1 MAEPSATAKA
11 WALYDRIIERAAPG
25 GTYSSPWNG
34 KKRQKYEPDIPVL
47 EDLLG
52 AALAIVPDG
61 KTQSG
66 VAARAL
72 DVWIAYELR
81 RAGFDPESVWPR
93 ATAPRVV
100 PTPISD
106 LLSALPARDS
116 KPLRDRIE
124 GSSPPSGIVGA
135 DANILGKNYVK
146 QVDVVM
152 SAWDTGP
159 QVLISSKRMDSSFGK
174 NAANRVEESYGDAK
188 NLRGRHPL
196 AALGFVFGIRSTVLE
211 TEPSTARWITD
222 LLQKLGREDDAYDAV
237 CMLMLDYGGEALNE
251 DEEYVNP
258 LAMSG
263 AADVDE
269 PVPDVPAEALDAQLA
284 TLPRVRILRDKVPV
298 DLDPAMFLKTIV
310 EHVLTIAP
318 ITLHTDARI
327 RRGWPHVEPKKRTK
341 RTE

>member
-1 MAEPSATAKA
+1 MAEPSATVKA
-11 WALYDRIIERAAPG
+11 WALYDRIIDRAAPG
-25 GTYSSPWNG
+25 GTYSSPWIG
-34 KKRQKYEPDIPVL
+34 KKRQKYEPDIQVL

-81 RAGFDPESVWPR
+81 RAGFDSESVWPR

-106 LLSALPARDS
+106 LLNALPARDS

-124 GSSPPSGIVGA
+124 GSNPPSGIVGA

-222 LLQKLGREDDAYDAV
+222 LLQKLGRADDAYDGV
-237 CMLMLDYGGEALNE
+237 CMLMLEYGGQAPNE
-251 DEEYVNP
+251 DEKHVDP
-258 LAMSG
+258 LAVSG
-263 AADVDE
+263 VADVDPPLFE
-269 PVPDVPAEALDAQLA
+269 VPADELDAQLA
-284 TLPRVRILRDKVPV
+284 NLPSVRVLRDKVPD
-298 DLDPAMFLKTIV
+298 DLDPAVFLKTMV
-310 EHVLTIAP
+310 EHVLAVAP
-318 ITLHTDARI
+318 ITLHTEARV
-327 RRGWPHVEPKKRTK
+327 RRGLPHVEPKKRTT
-341 RTE
+341 RAT

>member
-11 WALYDRIIERAAPG
+11 WALYDRIVERAAPDG
-25 GTYSSPWNG
+25 VYSSPWDG
-34 KKRQKYEPDIPVL
+34 DQYEPEIHVL

-81 RAGFDPESVWPR
+81 RAGFHPESVWPR

-106 LLSALPARDS
+106 LLNALPARDS
-116 KPLRDRIE
+116 KSLRDRIE
-124 GSSPPSGIVGA
+124 GSSPPPGIVGA

-159 QVLISSKRMDSSFGK
+159 QVLISSKRMDSSFAK

-222 LLQKLGREDDAYDAV
+222 LLQKLGREDDAYDSV
-237 CMLMLDYGGEALNE
+237 CMLMLDYGGEAPTE
-251 DEEYVNP
+251 DDEYVDP
-258 LAMSG
+258 LAVSG

-269 PVPDVPAEALDAQLA
+269 PVPDVPADELDAQLA
-284 TLPRVRILRDKVPV
+284 TLPTVRVLRDKVPV
-298 DLDPAMFLKTIV
+298 DLDPATFMKTMV

-318 ITLHTDARI
+318 ITLHTEARI
-327 RRGWPHVEPKKRTK
+327 RRGLPHVEPKKRAK
-341 RTE
+341 REP